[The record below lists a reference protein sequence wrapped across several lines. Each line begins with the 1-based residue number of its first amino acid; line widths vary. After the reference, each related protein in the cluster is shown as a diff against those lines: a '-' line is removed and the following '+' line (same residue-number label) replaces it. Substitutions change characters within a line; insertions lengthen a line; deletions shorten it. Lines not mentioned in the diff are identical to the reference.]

1 MKYTVTIN
9 KARPTS
15 FLERILVQYIYD
27 IITITFTV
35 NVFYVIFVKN
45 TEIFDLLRH
54 YAALIGR

>member
-1 MKYTVTIN
+1 MKYSVTLN

-35 NVFYVIFVKN
+35 TLFCYFCEELTK
-45 TEIFDLLRH
+45 IFDLLR
-54 YAALIGR
+54 